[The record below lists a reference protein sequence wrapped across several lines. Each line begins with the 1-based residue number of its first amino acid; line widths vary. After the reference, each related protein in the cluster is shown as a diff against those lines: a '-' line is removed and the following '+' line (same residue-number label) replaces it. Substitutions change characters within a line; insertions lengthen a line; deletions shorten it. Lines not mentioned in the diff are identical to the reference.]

1 MTVPVFL
8 TLLCKDGYIHW
19 DRSYEAFLLKKHNNR
34 LLAVFK
40 IGTKAAVSL
49 EITLNGLGS
58 TSYINLEIF
67 LPKIQEFKN
76 FKTYGLLGSYD
87 DDISNDCKQRDG
99 SNHNISKI
107 VSFLQCSNS
116 GILISCH
123 SKVKKTGTVITT

>member
-1 MTVPVFL
+1 MYQ
-8 TLLCKDGYIHW
+8 TLGAANPNQVLISSTTNVGYIHW

-99 SNHNISKI
+99 SNHKLWTQWI
-107 VSFLQCSNS
+107 
-116 GILISCH
+116 
-123 SKVKKTGTVITT
+123 